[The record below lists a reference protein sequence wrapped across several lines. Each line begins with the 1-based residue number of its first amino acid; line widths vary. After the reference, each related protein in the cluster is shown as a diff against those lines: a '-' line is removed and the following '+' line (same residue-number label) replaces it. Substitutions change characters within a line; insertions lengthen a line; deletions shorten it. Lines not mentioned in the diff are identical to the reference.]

1 MDISSA
7 MPVFPRL
14 AYSIFYAWQ
23 FIALVSSSHFL
34 LYLNYCKLQGR
45 FSEVYSCSKASA
57 SIGGI
62 GMGPYAI
69 KIVSKNKKEKSSK
82 NGEGGGDVEMVSRCI
97 QYKCKPVGHLVSEC
111 LQSVCVGSLLSCS
124 CTEHVECLWI
134 GYLYM

>member
-1 MDISSA
+1 MYY
-7 MPVFPRL
+7 VREFL
-14 AYSIFYAWQ
+14 AVTCHGHIINKCPWFLGWHYSIFYAWQ
-23 FIALVSSSHFL
+23 FISLTLSSHFF

-69 KIVSKNKKEKSSK
+69 KIVSKKNKKDKSSK

-97 QYKCKPVGHLVSEC
+97 QYKCKP
-111 LQSVCVGSLLSCS
+111 
-124 CTEHVECLWI
+124 I
-134 GYLYM
+134 GNSRI